1 MDPLLQLDYMAAG
14 ISHVFGRVDFYM
26 TLASLLLPGSW
37 QEDAEFRSQQRSI
50 KERLEKQ
57 YRKILEFEMNCVCAA
72 ASAWNPAAKNV
83 VGWHGL
89 ANLVDAIK
97 GADKEIVEIITSS
110 TTPVTRVRLLK
121 SYKDLEPI
129 DGAQGGEMSSH
140 HMAAIAAAVA
150 A

>member
-1 MDPLLQLDYMAAG
+1 
-14 ISHVFGRVDFYM
+14 
-26 TLASLLLPGSW
+26 
-37 QEDAEFRSQQRSI
+37 
-50 KERLEKQ
+50 
-57 YRKILEFEMNCVCAA
+57 MNCVCAA